1 MSGKTISEIEVMSGR
16 YLKKPIDGIEHIQ
29 SGVPIK
35 VIGAGCHGKFL
46 YWILEGDLSIWNTL
60 GLTGE
65 WSNQKKKH
73 SRVRIKIDEKDIY
86 YNDTRNFGT
95 LKVVKGKKPLIQKLQ
110 SLGPDLLAE
119 ECTSEKFIEQLR
131 IKNSKTIVE
140 ALMDQSVVAGVGN
153 YIKADSL
160 WLAKISPHREVSSL
174 SDSELSNLNKS
185 IRKIMTTSFE
195 MGGATIY
202 TYKNFDGTTGEYG
215 SRFLVYN
222 RKVDPDGNLIIK
234 ETTKDKR
241 TTHWSPDVQN

>member
-1 MSGKTISEIEVMSGR
+1 MSGR
-16 YLKKPIDGIEHIQ
+16 YLKKPIDGIDHIQ
-29 SGVPIK
+29 DGIPIK

-46 YWILEGDLSIWNTL
+46 YWILENDLSIWNTL

-65 WSNQKKKH
+65 WSNQRKKH
-73 SRVRIKIDEKDIY
+73 SRVRISLDGKDIY

-95 LKVVKGKKPLIQKLQ
+95 LKIVKGRKPLVQKLQ

-119 ECTSEKFIEQLR
+119 ECSNEKFIEQLR
-131 IKNSKTIVE
+131 LKNSKTIVE

-153 YIKADSL
+153 YIKADAL
-160 WLAKISPHREVSSL
+160 WLARISPHREVSTL
-174 SDSELSNLNKS
+174 SDESLSNLNKC